1 MTIQFPRTISAIS
14 RRRFLSTAARRAS
27 ATIAMPY
34 LSRAADRPLMTHGVQ
49 SGDVGADGGVV
60 WARADRPSQMMVEV
74 ATTESFADARALPP
88 IAALPESDF
97 TAKMLLE
104 NLPAGQDIFYRVR
117 FRDLSHTDISSEPV
131 IGRFRTAPA
140 DRRDVSFVWGG
151 DVAGQGWGINPDD
164 GGMVTF
170 AAMRKHQ
177 PDFLLHSG
185 DTIYADGIISAE
197 VKLPDGKI
205 WKNVTIPEK
214 AKVAE
219 TLDEFRA
226 AHKYNFLD
234 DNVRAFNAEV
244 PIFVQ
249 WDDHEVTNNWS
260 PSKQLPATYK
270 ERDIT
275 LLAARA
281 ARAFHEMYPIRES
294 IVEPGRVYRTLNYG
308 PHLDVFML
316 DERSYRGPNGPNQ
329 QTAYGPDS
337 YFIGPDQLAWL
348 KRALLNSRATWKVI
362 ASDMPLSLVVY
373 DDAVN
378 KKGSEAFA
386 QGDGP
391 PRGRE
396 LEIADL
402 LRFIKTSGVVNTVWL
417 TADVHY
423 TAAHYYNPDKAQF
436 QRFRAVLG
444 IRLRSPA
451 CRNLRA
457 ERTRQQLRPR
467 GEILQ
472 GAGSG
477 PAEPAAIGRD
487 AVLRSRQDRRQVR
500 ADDCDLAGSRR
511 YGAVVDDARSQ
522 AGIAKSANDAA
533 SRRSASAL
541 DDRACPTSQQ
551 GLQRVGRIGFG
562 QPRPA
567 GKGRGKTDVGAI
579 SGDEDKRNLQCLQPF
594 GNRKAFF
601 AGQTDIEQRE
611 IRGAVG
617 NQVER
622 SRHISR
628 CSHRFTPKPRIA
640 SSKSSAM
647 IGSSST
653 ISTSSGMPS

>member
-1 MTIQFPRTISAIS
+1 
-14 RRRFLSTAARRAS
+14 
-27 ATIAMPY
+27 
-34 LSRAADRPLMTHGVQ
+34 
-49 SGDVGADGGVV
+49 
-60 WARADRPSQMMVEV
+60 
-74 ATTESFADARALPP
+74 LPP

-117 FRDLSHTDISSEPV
+117 FRDLSHINISSEPV
-131 IGRFRTAPA
+131 VGRFRTAPS
-140 DRRDVSFVWGG
+140 DRRDVHFVWGG

-164 GGMVTF
+164 GGMLTF
-170 AAMRKHQ
+170 ATMRKHQ

-185 DTIYADGIISAE
+185 DTIYADGIIAAE
-197 VKLPDGKI
+197 VKLPGDKI

-244 PIFVQ
+244 PIFMQ

-260 PSKQLPATYK
+260 PSKQLPAAYR
-270 ERDIT
+270 ERDIA

-329 QTAYGPDS
+329 QTTYGPDS

-373 DDAVN
+373 DDATN
-378 KKGSEAFA
+378 KSGSEAFA

-402 LRFIKTSGVVNTVWL
+402 LRFGRRQHRV
-417 TADVHY
+417 ADRGCALHRR
-423 TAAHYYNPDKAQF
+423 ALLQPRQGAIWG
-436 QRFRAVLG
+436 FRAILG

-451 CRNLRA
+451 CRNLWA
-457 ERTRQQLRPR
+457 ERTRQYLRSR

-472 GAGSG
+472 GARSR
-477 PAEPAAIGRD
+477 PAESAAIGGH

-500 ADDCDLAGSRR
+500 SDDCDVAGSSR

-522 AGIAKSANDAA
+522 AGIVRC
-533 SRRSASAL
+533 RRRGTPQRYQARQPSMTLPARLLSKAFSAS
-541 DDRACPTSQQ
+541 
-551 GLQRVGRIGFG
+551 
-562 QPRPA
+562 
-567 GKGRGKTDVGAI
+567 
-579 SGDEDKRNLQCLQPF
+579 
-594 GNRKAFF
+594 
-601 AGQTDIEQRE
+601 
-611 IRGAVG
+611 
-617 NQVER
+617 VE
-622 SRHISR
+622 
-628 CSHRFTPKPRIA
+628 
-640 SSKSSAM
+640 
-647 IGSSST
+647 
-653 ISTSSGMPS
+653 